1 MRGRTTVLL
10 TAAALLLIGPPSSAL
25 PEAQQPEP
33 AAVAAPEAAEAAGHR
48 PAPDARNVVLAV
60 HGGAGSGLVRKDTSP
75 EVEKAYRDGLTAA
88 LRAGQKVLRD
98 KGSSVA
104 AVEAAVRV
112 LEDDPL
118 FNAGKGA
125 VFTEDAGHELD
136 ASIMRGRDLAAGAV
150 AGVRSVRNPISA
162 ARLVME
168 KSKHVLLSGEGAD
181 DFAARNGLP
190 TVTQDYYWTQARW
203 DSLMKAKNPATRG
216 AQDLADP
223 QAHGTVGAVALDHA
237 RDLAAATSTGGLTNK
252 MTGRIGDS
260 PVIGAGTY
268 ARNDT
273 AAISAT
279 GAGEVFIR
287 GSAAGTISNLIEFGR
302 RDLAQAAFEVVVR
315 RLPPLGGTGGVI
327 ALNRAGEFDAPHSTP
342 GMLHGYLTADGRVV
356 TKVFLDETPANR

>member
-1 MRGRTTVLL
+1 MRGRATVVL
-10 TAAALLLIGPPSSAL
+10 TAAALLLVGPQSSAL
-25 PEAQQPEP
+25 PERTT
-33 AAVAAPEAAEAAGHR
+33 APSGAEVEVAEAEGRR

-60 HGGAGSGLVRKDTSP
+60 HGGAGGGLVRKDTKP

-88 LRAGQKVLRD
+88 LRAGQKVLQG
-98 KGSSVA
+98 KGSSVD
-104 AVEAAVRV
+104 AVEAAVKV

-136 ASIMRGRDLAAGAV
+136 ASIMRGKDLAAGAV
-150 AGVRSVRNPISA
+150 AGVRNVRNPISA
-162 ARLVME
+162 ARLVMD
-168 KSKHVLLSGEGAD
+168 KSKHVLLAGEGAD

-190 TVTQDYYWTQARW
+190 SVTQDYYWTQARW
-203 DSLMKAKNPATRG
+203 DQLMKAKNPATR
-216 AQDLADP
+216 DLADP
-223 QAHGTVGAVALDHA
+223 QAHGTVGAVALDRS

-252 MTGRIGDS
+252 MTGRLGDS

-273 AAISAT
+273 AAVSAT

-287 GSAAGTISNLIEFGR
+287 GAAAGTISNLVEFGR
-302 RDLAQAAFEVVVR
+302 RSLAEAAFDVVVK
-315 RLPPLGGTGGVI
+315 RLPTLGGQGGVI

>member
-1 MRGRTTVLL
+1 MRGRTIVLL
-10 TAAALLLIGPPSSAL
+10 TAAALLLVGPQSSAL
-25 PEAQQPEP
+25 PEPPAPEP
-33 AAVAAPEAAEAAGHR
+33 AEVDARG

-60 HGGAGSGLVRKDTSP
+60 HGGAGGGLVRKDTSP
-75 EVEKAYRDGLTAA
+75 EVERAYRDGLTAA

-98 KGSSVA
+98 KGNSVD
-104 AVEAAVRV
+104 AVEAAVKV
-112 LEDDPL
+112 LEDNPL

-136 ASIMRGRDLAAGAV
+136 ASIMRGKDLAAGAV

-203 DSLMKAKNPATRG
+203 DSLMKAKNPATR
-216 AQDLADP
+216 DLADP
-223 QAHGTVGAVALDHA
+223 QAHGTVGAVALDRA
-237 RDLAAATSTGGLTNK
+237 RDLAAATSTGGLNNK

-287 GSAAGTISNLIEFGR
+287 GSAAGTISNLVEFGR
-302 RDLAQAAFEVVVR
+302 RSLAESAFEVVVK
-315 RLPPLGGTGGVI
+315 RLPALGGTGGVI